1 MRGQG
6 SLEKNQIWG
15 LLFNCAPIFWCCCL
29 WIVCLELCFVEGRI
43 RAKKCFHKNR
53 AASRV
58 FIKILFCST
67 IFKGAPLWG
76 AHGSRGHGGTW
87 SGACEAERTPCPLR
101 GWGGGLRQPL
111 PKAQCNGV
119 FRLWLAHANDERR
132 GADALR
138 RAQSCEYL
146 FIMRI
151 RRNGANAMR
160 PLRLILARIM
170 INIEQEK

>member
-1 MRGQG
+1 MRGRG
-6 SLEKNQIWG
+6 SLGKKQIWG

-119 FRLWLAHANDERR
+119 FSAMAGACERR
-132 GADALR
+132 KARGGRLEEGAILR
-138 RAQSCEYL
+138 V
-146 FIMRI
+146 FIH
-151 RRNGANAMR
+151 NAY
-160 PLRLILARIM
+160 
-170 INIEQEK
+170 

>member
-1 MRGQG
+1 MRGRG
-6 SLEKNQIWG
+6 SLEKKQIWG

-87 SGACEAERTPCPLR
+87 SGAWRSGTDALPPARVGRGIAPTFCRKRSITELFGYGWRMRTTKGEGRTP
-101 GWGGGLRQPL
+101 
-111 PKAQCNGV
+111 
-119 FRLWLAHANDERR
+119 
-132 GADALR
+132 
-138 RAQSCEYL
+138 
-146 FIMRI
+146 
-151 RRNGANAMR
+151 
-160 PLRLILARIM
+160 
-170 INIEQEK
+170 